1 MASSVSEVEG
11 LPVDLRPDIAFV
23 DIQLADHSSG
33 LDVCRLMRSR
43 WPLTAVVFLTANP
56 KMIPDDFLGAYGVI
70 PKPFSRAGLVAAMRF
85 IEQGIVDPP
94 PTTSVPPSFIASP
107 HIIEAWAR
115 R

>member
-1 MASSVSEVEG
+1 M
-11 LPVDLRPDIAFV
+11 RPDIAFV